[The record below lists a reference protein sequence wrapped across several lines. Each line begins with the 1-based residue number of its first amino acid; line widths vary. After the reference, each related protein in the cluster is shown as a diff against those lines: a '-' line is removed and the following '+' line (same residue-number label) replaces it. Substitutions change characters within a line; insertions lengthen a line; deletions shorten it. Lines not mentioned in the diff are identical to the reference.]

1 MIEIFK
7 TWLNMIIITGIIF
20 TIIRIITP
28 NTSMKKYVYSLIG
41 IVTVIVILSPVIS
54 IISNGDIGR
63 ELSES
68 LQDIM
73 TVETMSSNYIDYEEV
88 GKNNI
93 KENFKSKIETDIKNK
108 LNDKINQPFEVNVQ
122 ISDAYNIDKVY
133 ITLTA
138 STGYDISSYIS
149 QEYDILKENIIIN
162 KGG

>member
-1 MIEIFK
+1 MLETFK
-7 TWLNMIIITGIIF
+7 IWLNMIIVTGIIF

-41 IVTVIVILSPVIS
+41 IVTVIVILSPVIT
-54 IISNGDIGR
+54 IITKGNFGQ

-73 TVETMSSNYIDYEEV
+73 AVETMSKDYVEYEKI

-93 KENFKSKIETDIKNK
+93 KENFKSKIEIDIKNK
-108 LNDKINQPFEVNVQ
+108 LNSKINQKFEVNVQ
-122 ISDAYNIDKVY
+122 ISDAYNIDKVF

-138 STGYDISSYIS
+138 ATEYDIASYIS
-149 QEYDILKENIIIN
+149 REYDILKENIIIN